1 MSRSVKFL
9 IMLSFVSIFILS
21 IFPGVSA
28 FAHSSLVRTL
38 PEGGAKLETSP
49 STIEFWFKDP
59 VVLHSKALKVI
70 DSSGRSF
77 QLDNSYLDPN
87 NQTHIIG
94 ELKEPLPANRY
105 NIEINVIA
113 LDGDIITEKFFF
125 EVLKDEPKQK
135 GPLKLSKQ
143 IPNDG
148 QIIKGSP
155 DKIDLWFNQETK
167 LTAIGVFDKNQQP
180 VKLKEPYQD
189 PVDPTHITV
198 EFDQLLAK
206 GTYQVTWYAHPSKK
220 DSSNQPDNLDV
231 FYFAVDEFT
240 PIEEGSKGTP
250 VKKVW
255 FPDMGLKQLGYWLI
269 FIGLSILFGSSLFIQ
284 IISKNLKQNSKCKF
298 ISLGFIFITMAG
310 VTLLILQQRLE
321 LLDLPLSEFFT
332 LKFIL
337 IPIIQVI
344 LLLLGLM
351 VRRIETFA
359 FGLALFMTP
368 FVMGH
373 ASYPRY
379 GGYFTIFVNE
389 LHLFGASIWM
399 GGLLALITLVKKNEV
414 SDFIGKSALKFSR
427 LAFWSLIVIIF
438 SGIIMTIRYIPSF
451 SIESFLDSQWG
462 KAVIVKAVL
471 TILVVLVGYLQ
482 RRTIKSFT
490 VNMVNKFK
498 IRGINEIVYG
508 TLILLFASI
517 LVVSTPSAAEQGI
530 YPEGEEYE
538 QDLDVE
544 MSPLNPGLNVLTID
558 LKEKSDIEDIRV
570 KITMPPDYSVEY
582 DAFEIDEDTFKITGN
597 IIHAAGTLFMEVE
610 AIKEN
615 GDSNTYQYTI
625 VVPGEVRFNE

>member
-1 MSRSVKFL
+1 VNRSIKFL
-9 IMLSFVSIFILS
+9 LMLSFVSVFILS

-28 FAHSSLVRTL
+28 YAHSSLVRTL
-38 PEGGAKLETSP
+38 PEGGAKVETSP
-49 STIEFWFKDP
+49 STIELWFKDP
-59 VVLHSKALKVI
+59 VVLHSNALKVI

-77 QLDNSYLDPN
+77 QLGNTYIDPN
-87 NQTHIIG
+87 NQSHIIG
-94 ELKEPLPANRY
+94 ELTEPLPANRY

-125 EVLKDEPKQK
+125 EVLKDGPKQK
-135 GPLKLSKQ
+135 GPLKLVKQ

-148 QIIKGSP
+148 QIIKGNP
-155 DKIDLWFNQETK
+155 NKIDLWFNQETE
-167 LTAIGVFDKNQQP
+167 LTAIGVFDRNQQP

-189 PVDPTHITV
+189 PLDPTHIIV
-198 EFDQLLAK
+198 EFDQSLAK
-206 GTYQVTWYAHPSKK
+206 GTYQVTWYGHPSKK
-220 DSSNQPDNLDV
+220 GASSQPDSLDV
-231 FYFAVDEFT
+231 SYFAVDEFT
-240 PIEEGSKGTP
+240 PIEEGSKTTP
-250 VKKVW
+250 VKKAW

-284 IISKNLKQNSKCKF
+284 IISKDLKQNRKWKF
-298 ISLGFIFITMAG
+298 ISLGLIFITMAG
-310 VTLLILQQRLE
+310 VTLLILQQRME

-332 LKFIL
+332 LKFISV
-337 IPIIQVI
+337 PIIQVI
-344 LLLLGLM
+344 LLLLGLIF
-351 VRRIETFA
+351 RRIKTFA

-379 GGYFTIFVNE
+379 GGYFTIFINE

-451 SIESFLDSQWG
+451 SVESFLESQWG
-462 KAVIVKAVL
+462 KAVIIKALL
-471 TILVVLVGYLQ
+471 TTLVVLVGYLQ
-482 RRTIKSFT
+482 RKTIKRFT
-490 VNMVNKFK
+490 GNLINKFK

-530 YPEGEEYE
+530 YPEEERYE
-538 QDLDVE
+538 QDLNVE
-544 MSPLNPGLNVLTID
+544 MSPLKPGLNVLTID
-558 LKEKSDIEDIRV
+558 LKEKSDIENIRV
-570 KITMPPDYSVEY
+570 KVTMPPDYSVEY
-582 DAFEIDEDTFKITGN
+582 NAFKTDENTFKITGN
-597 IIHAAGTLFMEVE
+597 IIHAAGTLFMEIE